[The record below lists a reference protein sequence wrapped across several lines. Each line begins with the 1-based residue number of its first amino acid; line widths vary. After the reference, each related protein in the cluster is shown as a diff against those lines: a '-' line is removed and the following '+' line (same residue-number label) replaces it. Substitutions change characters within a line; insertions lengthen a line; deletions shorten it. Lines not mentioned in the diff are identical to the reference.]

1 MHRQLNPGQERTGL
15 HWLRL
20 HDLRHG
26 CATFILAAGVPA
38 RTIMDVLGHSEIGV
52 TMSTYTH
59 VLMKLREDAA
69 DAIDGV
75 LGE

>member
-1 MHRQLNPGQERTGL
+1 
-15 HWLRL
+15 
-20 HDLRHG
+20 
-26 CATFILAAGVPA
+26 
-38 RTIMDVLGHSEIGV
+38 MDVLGHPEIGV

-59 VLMKLREDAA
+59 VLMKLREEAA